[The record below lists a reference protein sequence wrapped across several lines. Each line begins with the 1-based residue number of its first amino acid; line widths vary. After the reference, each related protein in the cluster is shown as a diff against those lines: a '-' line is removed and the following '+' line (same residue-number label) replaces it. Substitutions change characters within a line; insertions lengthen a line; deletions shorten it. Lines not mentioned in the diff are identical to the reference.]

1 MAPPYDGLPPAV
13 TVAQSI
19 AFAQLLILR
28 DLNRKRE
35 VTL

>member
-1 MAPPYDGLPPAV
+1 MPTPYDGLPPAV

-19 AFAQLLILR
+19 AFAQLIILR